1 MNFRGARGRALG
13 AVHATQT
20 RSTRRAK
27 VCGSGVRQDLLVL
40 RKRMKEKHNHTLGL
54 ACEHLGTP
62 GSSFF
67 TYEDFLIL
75 LSPWYFLIANLVE
88 VNSFPS

>member
-1 MNFRGARGRALG
+1 
-13 AVHATQT
+13 
-20 RSTRRAK
+20 
-27 VCGSGVRQDLLVL
+27 
-40 RKRMKEKHNHTLGL
+40 MKEGGQHNHTLGL

-62 GSSFF
+62 GSFSF

-75 LSPWYFLIANLVE
+75 LSLWYFLIASLVE